1 MSMIHLQFSPF
12 LPIWALGLLAIL
24 VLVLVGASI
33 WLRRALWFWRGI
45 GLALFAGALANPLL
59 DFEQR
64 TPIKDVVALV
74 LDESGSQT
82 LAGRPA
88 QLAQSRAALT
98 AQLAAFP
105 DLETRIITYKGQED
119 DGTVLFKAVRD
130 GLKDISPERLAGVI
144 MVTDGQ
150 VHDVPQTAALGFA
163 APLHVLLTG
172 HAQERDRR
180 IEGLELP
187 KFGIVGKD
195 VMLKLQVDD
204 SLKDGEAGQLHL
216 RRDGE
221 DIGDFNAP
229 VGRIINIPVRLDH
242 AGANTVEIELAP
254 VAGELTQINN
264 RLVVTIEGVRDRVKV
279 LLVSGAPNPG
289 ERIWRNVLK
298 SDPNV
303 DLVHY
308 TILRFPNRIDDTPV
322 SELSLI
328 GFPMEQLFS
337 QDIEKF
343 DLIIFDRYANQA
355 PLPDYYF
362 DNIANYVRRG
372 GALLVAVGPDF
383 ADSDG
388 LSQTSLADILP
399 IRPKGSVLVQPFAA
413 TLAPLGLKHP
423 LTRDLQDPAQWAPFY
438 RQIDA
443 APRAGSVLLNGAQNA
458 PLLVVSHE
466 DKGRVALVLTDQLW
480 LWARGINGGGPH
492 IELLRHIS
500 HWLLKEPALE
510 EEALRAAVKGQNI
523 LVERQSLGETVSDI
537 HIIAPSGTAQDVVLS
552 QEKPGLWRAQV
563 LAKEQGLYRLN
574 DKTLQAFAPVGLVNS
589 LEFANVLSGPDKL
602 APLTKAT
609 GGSVRRL
616 AMTADDPVKLP
627 QILRMRPSTSYAG
640 SDYIGLK
647 RNDLSNLTGLTSAP
661 VGLGFPGLLI
671 LGGFILLIW
680 LREAFPNGWRR
691 QA

>member
-12 LPIWALGLLAIL
+12 VPIWVLAVPAALALAL
-24 VLVLVGASI
+24 FCGSI
-33 WLRRALWFWRGI
+33 WLRRALWFWRSLGM
-45 GLALFAGALANPLL
+45 ALFVAALANPLL

-82 LAGRPA
+82 LAERPA
-88 QLAQSRAALT
+88 QLAAARAALA
-98 AQLAAFP
+98 AQLAALP
-105 DLETRIITYKGQED
+105 DLETRIITYKGLED

-130 GLKDISPERLAGVI
+130 GLKDISPERLAGLI

-150 VHDVPQTAALGFA
+150 VHDVPLPAALGLA

-172 HAQERDRR
+172 HTQERDRR

-204 SLKDGEAGQLHL
+204 SLKDGEAGRLHL

-221 DIGDFNAP
+221 DMGDFVAP
-229 VGRIINIPVRLDH
+229 VGRVINIPVRLDH
-242 AGANTVEIELAP
+242 AGSNTVEIALAP
-254 VAGELTQINN
+254 VAGELTEINN

-289 ERIWRNVLK
+289 ERTWRNVLK

-343 DLIIFDRYANQA
+343 DLIILDRYANQA

-388 LSQTSLADILP
+388 LSQSSLADILP
-399 IRPKGSVLVQPFAA
+399 VRPKGAVLVQPFAA
-413 TLAPLGLKHP
+413 LLAPLGLKHP
-423 LTRDLQDPAQWAPFY
+423 LTRDLPDPAQWAPFY
-438 RQIDA
+438 RQIDST
-443 APRAGSVLLNGAQNA
+443 PLKGSVLLSGAQNA

-466 DKGRVALVLTDQLW
+466 EKGRVALVLTDQLW

-492 IELLRHIS
+492 IELLRDIS

-510 EEALRAAVKGQNI
+510 EEALRATAKGQSI
-523 LVERQSLGETVSDI
+523 TIERQSLGDSVPDV
-537 HIIAPSGTAQDVVLS
+537 HLVAPSGQSQDIALT
-552 QEKPGLWRAQV
+552 QDRPGLWRAQV

-574 DKTLQAFAPVGLVNS
+574 DKSLQAFAPVGLTNS
-589 LEFANVLSGPDKL
+589 VEFANVLSGPEKL
-602 APLTKAT
+602 APLAQAS

-616 AMTADDPVKLP
+616 ALAPADPVKLP
-627 QILRMRPSTSYAG
+627 QILRMRPSASYAG

-647 RNDLSNLTGLTSAP
+647 RNDLSTLTGLTSTP

-691 QA
+691 RA